1 MKNAPVDRPVVLAGD
16 AVPTLKRAVRKARR
30 PRAAL
35 RPVDPAGSGF
45 EARLSDAVQ
54 AVIQEEVQRM
64 TRRVYARLPGVIAK
78 AAVAGDV

>member
-1 MKNAPVDRPVVLAGD
+1 MNNAPMDRSALPAPD

-30 PRAAL
+30 PRPAL
-35 RPVDPAGSGF
+35 RPVDAAGAGF

-78 AAVAGDV
+78 AAVVEDV